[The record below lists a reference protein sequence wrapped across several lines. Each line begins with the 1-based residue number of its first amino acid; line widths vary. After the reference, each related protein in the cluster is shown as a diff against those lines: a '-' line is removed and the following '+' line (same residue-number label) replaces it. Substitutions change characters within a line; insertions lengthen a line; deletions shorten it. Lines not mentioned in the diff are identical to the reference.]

1 MTILVVGASGATGRL
16 LVEQLLNRGHNL
28 RVIVRSPERLPDYLK
43 NRELLSVI
51 RASVLEL
58 SDIEMAQHVRG
69 CDAVASCLGHN
80 LNLKGIYGYPR
91 RLVTEATQRL
101 CHAIKANEPDKP
113 IKYVLMNTSGNRN
126 RDLQE
131 PVSIGHKCVVGL
143 IRFLVPP
150 QVDNEKAADYI
161 RIHVGQNDKEIEWVA
176 VRPDGLVDEDK
187 VTKYEVHPSPIR
199 DPIFNPGQTSRI
211 NVAHFMADLITDDNI
226 WCKWKGKM
234 PVIYNKE

>member
-131 PVSIGHKCVVGL
+131 PVSTGHKCVVGL

-150 QVDNEKAADYI
+150 QVDNE
-161 RIHVGQNDKEIEWVA
+161 KEIEWVA